1 MTINKAKY
9 LCDLAQ
15 MGRGPPYLATS
26 TENGGQRRSNK
37 FKPGFSVGVF
47 SSGGCLDTLA
57 AIRAGFTPVWGTEI
71 CERKRAMW
79 RDLTRT
85 RDLGSTWDVNWED
98 QVVPDMII
106 SGTPCIDFSSSG
118 ACMGEYGKTGWMF
131 SEQAK
136 PILLLSPNSFCIEM
150 VANCLKVNGGR
161 AFKALV
167 TQLET
172 QYVIKHEVIRTV
184 EHGDSSNRTRVFIVG
199 LHKRLGA
206 EANSFVC
213 PIGDAPPT
221 PARAVSVPDHLV
233 DEK

>member
-26 TENGGQRRSNK
+26 LDNGGQRRSNK
-37 FKPGFSVGVF
+37 HQPGFSVGVF

-118 ACMGEYGKTGWMF
+118 GCMGE
-131 SEQAK
+131 
-136 PILLLSPNSFCIEM
+136 
-150 VANCLKVNGGR
+150 
-161 AFKALV
+161 
-167 TQLET
+167 
-172 QYVIKHEVIRTV
+172 
-184 EHGDSSNRTRVFIVG
+184 
-199 LHKRLGA
+199 
-206 EANSFVC
+206 
-213 PIGDAPPT
+213 
-221 PARAVSVPDHLV
+221 
-233 DEK
+233 

>member
-1 MTINKAKY
+1 MTISKAKY

-15 MGRGPPYLATS
+15 GRAPPIATS
-26 TENGGQRRSNK
+26 AGGKSRGATH
-37 FKPGFSVGVF
+37 KPGFSVGVF

-57 AIRAGFTPVWGTEI
+57 AILVSAGFTPVWGTEI

-85 RDLGSTWDVNWED
+85 RDLGSTWDDNWED

-118 ACMGEYGKTGWMF
+118 ACRGEYGDTGWMF

-150 VANCLKVNGGR
+150 VANCLKDNGGR

-167 TQLET
+167 TQLAT
-172 QYVIKHEVIRTV
+172 QYVIKHVIIRMV
-184 EHGDSSNRTRVFIVG
+184 EHGNSSIKS
-199 LHKRLGA
+199 H
-206 EANSFVC
+206 
-213 PIGDAPPT
+213 
-221 PARAVSVPDHLV
+221 
-233 DEK
+233 